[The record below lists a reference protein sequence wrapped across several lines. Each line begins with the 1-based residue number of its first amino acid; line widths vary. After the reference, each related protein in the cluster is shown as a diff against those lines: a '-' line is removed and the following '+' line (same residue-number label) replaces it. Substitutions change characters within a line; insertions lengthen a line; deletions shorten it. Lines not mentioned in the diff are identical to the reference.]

1 MAMRR
6 ILMTSLL
13 LAGSITAEAAPA
25 QDALLP
31 ASVIFATSTGYWED
45 DGNAPAVERAPKGAE
60 SVANSEEE
68 GTQRHGYYKLFAV
81 RQPDRTSKVYL
92 QQIAQTETGPAIAST
107 IELQEFSDLKPYVTD
122 IRPENSNGII
132 KQPGLFATVY
142 LKTDP
147 AAEPD
152 GWTVLIDEFGD
163 ITVEK
168 ATN

>member
-6 ILMTSLL
+6 ILMTTMFLVGCS
-13 LAGSITAEAAPA
+13 AAIAAPA
-25 QDALLP
+25 QDAILP

-45 DGNAPAVERAPKGAE
+45 DGNAPDIERAPSAAE
-60 SVANSEEE
+60 NVSAPQ
-68 GTQRHGYYKLFAV
+68 GKRHGYYKLFAV

-92 QQIAQTETGPAIAST
+92 QQIAQTESGPAIAST
-107 IELQEFSDLKPYVTD
+107 VELQEISDLKPYVTD
-122 IRPENSNGII
+122 IRPENSSGIS
-132 KQPGLFATVY
+132 KQPGLFSTIY

>member
-1 MAMRR
+1 MAMRQL
-6 ILMTSLL
+6 LMTTVFLL
-13 LAGSITAEAAPA
+13 GWSAVAAPA
-25 QDALLP
+25 QDAILP

-45 DGNAPAVERAPKGAE
+45 DGHSPAVERAPTGAE
-60 SVANSEEE
+60 AAADPDGKTVK
-68 GTQRHGYYKLFAV
+68 RHGYYKLFAV
-81 RQPDRTSKVYL
+81 RQPDRTSKLYL
-92 QQIAQTETGPAIAST
+92 QQIAQTATDPAVVST

-122 IRPENSNGII
+122 IRPENSNGLI
-132 KQPGLFATVY
+132 KEPGLFATVY